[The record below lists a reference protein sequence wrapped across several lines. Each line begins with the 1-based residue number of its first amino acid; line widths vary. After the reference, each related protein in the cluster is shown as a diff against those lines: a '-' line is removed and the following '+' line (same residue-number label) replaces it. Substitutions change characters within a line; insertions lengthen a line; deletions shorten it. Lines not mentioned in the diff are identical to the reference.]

1 MFSTAT
7 RFLMIIG
14 RWNQKK
20 FYTAVNSSLQD
31 SACSDSAI
39 LARTPV
45 VDTIRPARTPVVD
58 TIQPARTPVLDT
70 IRPAIFY
77 LCRSLRLE
85 LAACTVEET
94 EFVIRC
100 DILNHI
106 FADHKHQSTSPWQC
120 FDVISLQ
127 PSYNR
132 QCVVFGHFVY
142 YWVVMFDFVCNRLC
156 CLYLRS
162 VDGEHWHCVLP
173 ALQSIPYK
181 KSCLAVH
188 YVSTCSM

>member
-1 MFSTAT
+1 
-7 RFLMIIG
+7 MIIG

-45 VDTIRPARTPVVD
+45 LDTIRPARTPVVD
-58 TIQPARTPVLDT
+58 TI
-70 IRPAIFY
+70 RPAIFC

-106 FADHKHQSTSPWQC
+106 FADHKHQSTSP
-120 FDVISLQ
+120 
-127 PSYNR
+127 
-132 QCVVFGHFVY
+132 
-142 YWVVMFDFVCNRLC
+142 
-156 CLYLRS
+156 
-162 VDGEHWHCVLP
+162 
-173 ALQSIPYK
+173 
-181 KSCLAVH
+181 
-188 YVSTCSM
+188 

>member
-45 VDTIRPARTPVVD
+45 LDTIRPARTPVVD
-58 TIQPARTPVLDT
+58 TI
-70 IRPAIFY
+70 RPAIFC